1 MKAYMLKKPA
11 HIGVVF
17 SLPAILFFFLFIFIP
32 VVSTFVLSLT
42 SWKGFSLA
50 QIKIAGLSNFAE
62 LFSDAVFFKALANT
76 LTFVV
81 ITTVL
86 LNIIGF
92 TCASLIDTRIP
103 GTAFFKNAV
112 FLPVLLAPIII
123 GIMWSRML
131 DAFGIVNQLL
141 RTIHAVKMPVLF
153 LGDEHIALY
162 TVIGATI
169 WQYSGYDMLLY
180 FAGLQGVPHEQ
191 VEAARM
197 DGASPFAVR
206 RHVVIPFLSPVI
218 AITMLLNM
226 IGGFKVFDIVY
237 VMTAG
242 GPNNSSHVFATYL
255 FQEAFRFNRMGYAS
269 VIAIVIIIFSIFTA
283 VFRLRIV
290 RRET

>member
-1 MKAYMLKKPA
+1 MLRKTA
-11 HIGVVF
+11 QIGVLF
-17 SLPAILFFFLFIFIP
+17 SLPAILFFLVFIFIP
-32 VVSTFVLSLT
+32 VIFTFVLSLT
-42 SWKGFSLA
+42 AWKGFVLSD
-50 QIKIAGLSNFAE
+50 IKLTGFGNFAE
-62 LFSDAVFFKALANT
+62 LFSDDIFFRALANT
-76 LTFVV
+76 LIFVAV
-81 ITTVL
+81 TTVL
-86 LNIIGF
+86 LNVLGF
-92 TCASLIDTRIP
+92 LGASLIETRAP
-103 GTAFFKNAV
+103 GATVFKSAV

-131 DAFGIVNQLL
+131 DAFGIVNQVL
-141 RTIHAVKMPVLF
+141 RSIHATTLPILF

-169 WQYSGYDMLLY
+169 WQYTGYDMLLY

-197 DGASPFAVR
+197 DGASPLAVT
-206 RHVVIPFLSPVI
+206 RHVVIPFLAPVI

-255 FQEAFRFNRMGYAS
+255 FQQAFRFNRMGYAS
-269 VIAIVIIIFSIFTA
+269 VIAIVIILFSIVAA

>member
-1 MKAYMLKKPA
+1 MLRKTA
-11 HIGVVF
+11 QIGVLF
-17 SLPAILFFFLFIFIP
+17 SLPAILFFLIFIFIP
-32 VVSTFVLSLT
+32 VIFTFVLSLT
-42 SWKGFSLA
+42 AWKGFVLSD
-50 QIKIAGLSNFAE
+50 IKLTGFGNFAE
-62 LFSDAVFFKALANT
+62 LFSDDIFFRALANT
-76 LTFVV
+76 LIFVAV
-81 ITTVL
+81 TTVL
-86 LNIIGF
+86 LNVLGF
-92 TCASLIDTRIP
+92 LGASLIETRAP
-103 GTAFFKNAV
+103 GATVFKSAV

-131 DAFGIVNQLL
+131 DAFGIVNQVL
-141 RTIHAVKMPVLF
+141 RSVHATTLPILF

-169 WQYSGYDMLLY
+169 WQYTGYDMLLY

-197 DGASPFAVR
+197 DGASPLAVT
-206 RHVVIPFLSPVI
+206 RHVVIPFLAPVI

-255 FQEAFRFNRMGYAS
+255 FQQAFRFNRMGYAS
-269 VIAIVIIIFSIFTA
+269 VIAIVIILFSIIAA

>member
-1 MKAYMLKKPA
+1 MLKKTA
-11 HIGVVF
+11 HIGVFF
-17 SLPAILFFFLFIFIP
+17 SLPAILFFFIFIFIP

-42 SWKGFSLA
+42 SWKGFILSD
-50 QIKIAGLSNFAE
+50 ITFTGLSNFAE
-62 LFSDAVFFKALANT
+62 LFTDTVFFKALTNT
-76 LTFVV
+76 LIFVL

-86 LNIIGF
+86 LNILGFIG
-92 TCASLIDTRIP
+92 ASLIDTRIP
-103 GTAFFKNAV
+103 GTSFFKNAV

-141 RTIHAVKMPVLF
+141 KSIHAITLPVLF

-169 WQYSGYDMLLY
+169 WQYTGYDMLLY

-197 DGASPFAVR
+197 DGASPLAVKL
-206 RHVVIPFLSPVI
+206 HVVIPFLSPVI

-255 FQEAFRFNRMGYAS
+255 FQQAFRFNRMGYAS
-269 VIAIVIIIFSIFTA
+269 VIAIVIIVFSIFAA

-290 RRET
+290 RKET

>member
-1 MKAYMLKKPA
+1 MLRKTA
-11 HIGVVF
+11 HIGVFF
-17 SLPAILFFFLFIFIP
+17 SLPAILFFFLFIFVP

-42 SWKGFSLA
+42 AWKGFVFSD
-50 QIKIAGLSNFAE
+50 IKITGLANFAE
-62 LFSDAVFFKALANT
+62 LFTDAVFFKALTNT
-76 LTFVV
+76 LIFVI

-86 LNIIGF
+86 LNILGFIG
-92 TCASLIDTRIP
+92 ASLIDTRLP
-103 GTAFFKNAV
+103 GTVFFKNAV

-131 DAFGIVNQLL
+131 DAFGIVNQFLKSV
-141 RTIHAVKMPVLF
+141 HAITMPVLF

-169 WQYSGYDMLLY
+169 WQYTGYDMLLY

-197 DGASPFAVR
+197 DGASPLAVR
-206 RHVVIPFLSPVI
+206 LHVVIPFLSPVI

-255 FQEAFRFNRMGYAS
+255 FQQAFRFNRMGYAS
-269 VIAIVIIIFSIFTA
+269 VIAIVIIVFSIFAA

-290 RRET
+290 RKDT

>member
-1 MKAYMLKKPA
+1 MLRKTA
-11 HIGVVF
+11 RIGVIF
-17 SLPAILFFFLFIFIP
+17 SLPAILFFCFFILIP
-32 VVSTFVLSLT
+32 VISTFVLSLT
-42 SWKGFSLA
+42 TWKGFILSDIKVTGLA
-50 QIKIAGLSNFAE
+50 NFTE
-62 LFSDAVFFKALANT
+62 LFTDTVFFKALANT
-76 LTFVV
+76 LIFVV
-81 ITTVL
+81 LTTVL
-86 LNIIGF
+86 LNFLGFIG
-92 TCASLIDTRIP
+92 ASLIDTRIP

-131 DAFGIVNQLL
+131 DAFGIVNQFLKSV
-141 RTIHAVKMPVLF
+141 HAITMPVLF
-153 LGDEHIALY
+153 LGDERIALY

-169 WQYSGYDMLLY
+169 WQYTGYDMLLY

-191 VEAARM
+191 VEAARI
-197 DGASPFAVR
+197 DGAGPLAVR
-206 RHVVIPFLSPVI
+206 LFVVIPFLSPVI

-255 FQEAFRFNRMGYAS
+255 FQQAFRFNRMGYAS
-269 VIAIVIIIFSIFTA
+269 VIAIVIIVFSIFAA